1 MTLYLIMQNLSQQ
14 FLLRDD
20 ITYLNFGSFGACP
33 KPVFEKY
40 QQFQLELEQE
50 PVQFITTNGLK
61 YLETAR
67 EALGNYLH
75 CHKDDLV
82 YVTNPS
88 YAVNTVAKSLNL
100 KTGDEI
106 LTTDIEYGACDKAWE
121 YYCEKT
127 GAKYIKQPVSLPIE
141 SKEQFVSD
149 FFKGLSSNTKLVFI
163 SHITSSTALKLP
175 VEEICAAAK
184 EKGIMTFV
192 DGAHAPGQV
201 PLHLQESPFD
211 MYTGACHKWMMAPKG
226 SSFLYVKKEL
236 QHIIDP
242 LVVSWGY
249 HALFPSHS
257 TFLDYHQ
264 MNGTRDYSAFLTI
277 PAAIE
282 FMQQHNW
289 LQVSAGCRKLVQQN
303 APAFCELLDATPLA
317 PIHDDFIL
325 QLFSAKIKTTEPEKL
340 YRHFFDNY
348 KIEIPVMRHGDKVY
362 LRYSINAFNSQQDLD
377 TLFAAIKEI
386 KSKTDLIR

>member
-1 MTLYLIMQNLSQQ
+1 MTLYLLMQNLKQH

-40 QQFQLELEQE
+40 QQFQQELEQE
-50 PVQFITTNGLK
+50 PVQFITVNGLK
-61 YLETAR
+61 YLETSR

-88 YAVNTVAKSLNL
+88 YAVNTVAKSLDL
-100 KTGDEI
+100 KPGDEI
-106 LTTDIEYGACDKAWE
+106 LTTKLEYGACDKAWE
-121 YYCEKT
+121 YYCQKT
-127 GAKYIKQPVSLPIE
+127 GAVYVKQPISLPVI
-141 SKEQFVSD
+141 SKEEFVTE
-149 FFKGLSSNTKLVFI
+149 FFKGLSIKTKLVFI
-163 SHITSSTALKLP
+163 SHITSSTGLRLP
-175 VEEICAAAK
+175 VEEICALAK

-192 DGAHAPGQV
+192 DGAHAPGQL
-201 PLHLQESPFD
+201 PLNLENSPFD
-211 MYTGACHKWMMAPKG
+211 MYTGACHKWMMTPKG
-226 SSFLYVKKEL
+226 SSFMYVKKEF
-236 QHIIDP
+236 QHMIDP

-249 HALFPSHS
+249 NAQFPSHS

-277 PAAIE
+277 PAAIQ
-282 FMQQHNW
+282 FMEENSW
-289 LQVSAGCRKLVQQN
+289 LQVAAGCRNLVQQN
-303 APAFCELLDATPLA
+303 ALAFCELLGANPIA
-317 PIHDDFIL
+317 PIQDDFIL
-325 QLFSAKIKTTEPEKL
+325 QLYSAEIKTTEPEKL

-377 TLFAAIKEI
+377 TLFTAIKEI
-386 KSKTDLIR
+386 KNKTGLIE